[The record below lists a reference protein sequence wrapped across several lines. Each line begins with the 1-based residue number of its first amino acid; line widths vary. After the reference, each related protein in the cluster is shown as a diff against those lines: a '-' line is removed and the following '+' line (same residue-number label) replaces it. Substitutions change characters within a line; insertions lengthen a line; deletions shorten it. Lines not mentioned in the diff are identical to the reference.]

1 MTTIRTYRIEI
12 KYTLLTLLILVIGAL
27 LNTLGAF
34 RGVEGHV
41 NRWMDRLV
49 DWGYIGLF
57 IIGLFS
63 NMTLIFMIPYALPL
77 LTLSVYADSIL
88 RVVGLGV
95 AAGVGAGIGEV
106 ASYAV
111 AHALVTQ
118 VDDLEQSAL
127 FRWTKRTI
135 DAHPHV
141 IPVLVWLASATP
153 VPDMVIIVPLAM
165 IRYPWQKMVL
175 PMITGKIFQNVVMAL
190 VYRVAA
196 DYMQSLLSD
205 NIHFD
210 MTASFAIIFM
220 MLIAYQ
226 IEKARAERQ
235 SRAVPVRAHTDP
247 GPFDSVGKNEKC
259 G

>member
-12 KYTLLTLLILVIGAL
+12 KYTLLTLLVLGIAAL
-27 LNTLGAF
+27 LNKFGAF
-34 RGVEGHV
+34 KGMETDV
-41 NRWMDRLV
+41 NRWMARLV

-57 IIGLFS
+57 IIALFS
-63 NMTLIFMIPYALPL
+63 NMTLIFVVPYALPL
-77 LTLSVYADSIL
+77 LTLSIYASSIL
-88 RVVGLGV
+88 TVVGLGI

-118 VDDLEQSAL
+118 VEDLEQSAL

-135 DAHPHV
+135 DAHPHL
-141 IPVLVWLASATP
+141 IPVLVWLASGTP
-153 VPDMVIIVPLAM
+153 APDMVVIVPLAM
-165 IRYPWQKMVL
+165 IRYPWQKMVV

-190 VYRVAA
+190 VYRFAA
-196 DYMQSLLSD
+196 DYAQSLVSD

-210 MTASFAIIFM
+210 MTAGFAIIFV

-226 IEKARAERQ
+226 IEKARAHGG
-235 SRAVPVRAHTDP
+235 SA
-247 GPFDSVGKNEKC
+247 
-259 G
+259 